1 MVELTLNQQIEVVTL
16 RVQRRQLL
24 SEEPNTELGRKQ
36 NLKKRLKL
44 SARLF
49 QLTRN
54 PIYIHF

>member
-24 SEEPNTELGRKQ
+24 SEEPNTELERKQ